1 MKNIYNQLGAD
12 FSQKTTEAYS
22 TSFSWAVKTLPQPTR
37 QAIFDIYA
45 YVRFADEIV
54 DTFHDFNRTELLA
67 EFREDTF
74 KAIARGIS
82 MNPVI
87 HRFQAVVNDFA
98 IDHACIEA
106 FLDSMQMDLEDK
118 TYTQDL
124 FETYVLGSAEVV
136 GLMCLSVF
144 VKGDQEQYNELK
156 SGAMKLGSVFQKI
169 NFLRDIK
176 QDYEELGRTYFP
188 IIEKEG
194 WNCEV
199 KAKIETEIELEFKEA
214 RVSILKL
221 PKDIS
226 KAVMLAYNYYYQLF
240 KKIRK
245 MQSGVLM
252 EKRVRIHNGVKGI
265 LFLKLFLRHSI
276 S

>member
-1 MKNIYNQLGAD
+1 MKNIYDQLGAD
-12 FSQKTTEAYS
+12 FSRKTTEAYS

-54 DTFHDFNRTELLA
+54 DSFHDFNRTELLA

-87 HRFQAVVNDFA
+87 NRFQAVVNEYG

-106 FLDSMQMDLEDK
+106 FLDSMQMDLEGK
-118 TYTQDL
+118 IYTQDL

-144 VKGDQEQYNELK
+144 VNGDQKQYQELK
-156 SGAMKLGSVFQKI
+156 AGAMKLGSVFQKI

-188 IIEKEG
+188 SIEKEG
-194 WNCEV
+194 WNCQV
-199 KAKIETEIELEFKEA
+199 KAKIEAEIELEFKEA
-214 RVSILKL
+214 RESILKL

-240 KKIRK
+240 RKIKKVH
-245 MQSGVLM
+245 SGVLM
-252 EKRVRIHNGVKGI
+252 EKRVRINNGVKGI